1 MKVHLLS
8 KFRVVSHDVFRNIT
22 ATRADR
28 RVIERFGK
36 KIGLVYLGAVSQH
49 TDENIIRGFTASAT
63 HQDSHFSVGTV
74 DGYDVSLVDRSDAL
88 YNDDG
93 TIKFNNWIIAAI
105 DLKTV
110 QDIPHIF
117 IGANNQNNGSYDTL
131 FATNPILDKINLG
144 TFESYSE
151 EFTSR
156 FSIYSSPAD
165 FIQVEKLF
173 PAITTK
179 VISSHLWPY
188 SIEIFQGFLYVY
200 CVTERVTNNDL
211 TGILN
216 IGLWLARHIDL
227 KIEQI

>member
-1 MKVHLLS
+1 MKIQLFS
-8 KFRVVSHDVFRNIT
+8 KFKVVSHDVFRNIT
-22 ATRADR
+22 ATRADH
-28 RVIERFGK
+28 RVIERFDK
-36 KIGLVYLGAVSQH
+36 KIGLIYLGSVSQH

-63 HQDSHFSVGTV
+63 HQDNHFSVGTV
-74 DGYDVSLVDRSDAL
+74 DDYDISLVDRSDAS
-88 YNDDG
+88 YGDDG
-93 TIKFNNWIIAAI
+93 AIKFNNWIIAAI
-105 DLKTV
+105 NLKTV

-117 IGANNQNNGSYDTL
+117 IGANNQNIGSYNTL
-131 FATNPILDKINLG
+131 FATNPILSKINLG
-144 TFESYSE
+144 TFESYNE

-165 FIQVEKLF
+165 SIQVEKLF
-173 PAITTK
+173 PAITAR

-188 SIEIFQGFLYVY
+188 SVEIFQGVLYVY
-200 CVTERVTNNDL
+200 CDTERVTNNDL